1 MPLKKKSKKGGS
13 VVSEIM
19 NEASNLVVPVG
30 LLAARKYLKN
40 RKSKGGKKTKRKR
53 KSKGGSVLSNV
64 ISEASNLIVPV
75 GLLASKKLV
84 KKMKK

>member
-1 MPLKKKSKKGGS
+1 MPLKRKSKKGGS
-13 VVSEIM
+13 VVSELM
-19 NEASNLVVPVG
+19 SEASNLVVPVG

-40 RKSKGGKKTKRKR
+40 RKSKGGKKTKRK
-53 KSKGGSVLSNV
+53 SKRGGSVLSNV

>member
-30 LLAARKYLKN
+30 LLAAKKYLKN

-53 KSKGGSVLSNV
+53 GGSVLSNV

-84 KKMKK
+84 KKMKQ